1 MIRTCRPQLKSYG
14 FSFRDPMNYAVYH
27 IYHIPCIYIPW
38 PPYLF
43 FPWRFFSPPR
53 SDNTNLHCDNR
64 KLHCLELTALLS
76 ANQFFHIY
84 SDLLDLPLLNYK
96 NDHKNKNIKRNVK
109 NVAGWP
115 QRLTPI
121 IAVPYLNNRIILL
134 YNKVPEIVVYVA
146 IAWTF
151 IVEGTEPPQR

>member
-1 MIRTCRPQLKSYG
+1 MSITIKKLRVQPPWSNELCCVS
-14 FSFRDPMNYAVYH
+14 
-27 IYHIPCIYIPW
+27 YIP
-38 PPYLF
+38 YTMYIYTLTAIF
-43 FPWRFFSPPR
+43 VFPPPR
-53 SDNTNLHCDNR
+53 CDNTNLHCDNR